1 MRFAVAVIVAALS
14 TSAAAAP
21 APIQAPASQLAPAP
35 QVTQVI
41 SPEILPD
48 NRVNLRL
55 AAPDAQNVELRANFP
70 SGYEPSVLP
79 MAKGADGVW
88 SITVGPL
95 KPEFRFYNFWVDGA
109 PVVDPRNPHTR
120 RDGVQVASTLIIPG
134 GPEGDLAAVKEVP
147 HGTIHI
153 AWYNSPTLKMDRRLY
168 VYTPPGYE
176 AGATRYPVLYLLHGA
191 GGDEDA
197 WNDNG
202 RASQILDNLIAAGRA
217 KPMIVVMPNGNATQR
232 ASQDYVTTPAP
243 GGAPGGGPGAAGAT
257 AFPSSIV
264 PDLIPWVDRTFRTL
278 ANADNRAIAGLS
290 MGGGHTMWAAFHN
303 LDRFGWVGSFS
314 AANSLIPG
322 AGISIPPPPNA
333 ASLRPPGIN
342 QDIDPD
348 KYFAALPDLTPAKA
362 NQLKLFY
369 LSIGQYDGL
378 ITQQRTLK
386 KALDAKGIRA
396 TAIEAPGYIHE
407 WAFWRVALAV
417 FLPRLFR

>member
-48 NRVNLRL
+48 NRVTFRL
-55 AAPDAQNVELRANFP
+55 AAPDAQKVELRANFP

-120 RDGVQVASTLIIPG
+120 RDGVQVASTLIIQG

-243 GGAPGGGPGAAGAT
+243 GGAPGEVPAARERPPFHRPLYRISFLGWTARSGRSPMPTTGPLPAYQ
-257 AFPSSIV
+257 
-264 PDLIPWVDRTFRTL
+264 
-278 ANADNRAIAGLS
+278 
-290 MGGGHTMWAAFHN
+290 WAAATPCG
-303 LDRFGWVGSFS
+303 RPSTISTASAGS
-314 AANSLIPG
+314 AASV
-322 AGISIPPPPNA
+322 
-333 ASLRPPGIN
+333 RP
-342 QDIDPD
+342 
-348 KYFAALPDLTPAKA
+348 
-362 NQLKLFY
+362 
-369 LSIGQYDGL
+369 
-378 ITQQRTLK
+378 
-386 KALDAKGIRA
+386 
-396 TAIEAPGYIHE
+396 TA
-407 WAFWRVALAV
+407 
-417 FLPRLFR
+417 